1 MSNSETVN
9 DYVPGRSLFAE
20 ITEMREEM
28 TILRA
33 AMVKLVEL
41 QQELAQ
47 KVEAALSKNPITDGE
62 DQAPAQVV

>member
-1 MSNSETVN
+1 MSETVN
-9 DYVPGRSLFAE
+9 DHVAGRSLFAE

-41 QQELAQ
+41 HQELAQ
-47 KVEAALSKNPITDGE
+47 KVEAALTQNPITDG
-62 DQAPAQVV
+62 DSPSQVV

>member
-1 MSNSETVN
+1 MSETVN
-9 DYVPGRSLFAE
+9 DYIPGRSLFAE
-20 ITEMREEM
+20 ISEMREEM

-47 KVEAALSKNPITDGE
+47 KVEAALTNNCITSE
-62 DQAPAQVV
+62 DTKEKIHEA